1 MSTDPRSVALSG
13 IGKAIDNS
21 GVIRERDPRASRDVR
36 HLLLLVALF
45 VGGMVLYAWPHFE
58 LRQTGVLSD
67 RLQRERERLVEENRK
82 LQLEKASLENLKR
95 VESIARRDLHLATPA
110 ARDVYVVERS
120 AAPASSEAM
129 AALPASPVASPEVRQ

>member
-1 MSTDPRSVALSG
+1 MSTDSRSVALSG

-36 HLLLLVALF
+36 QLLLLVALF

-67 RLQRERERLVEENRK
+67 RLQREKERLVEENRK

-95 VESIARRDLHLATPA
+95 VESIARRDLRLATPA

-120 AAPASSEAM
+120 ATPASSEAM
-129 AALPASPVASPEVRQ
+129 AALPMATPELRQ